1 MVNLMTD
8 LLVMRLLGIFSLAA
22 VLLPIAK
29 LGFRIYRTSNPQSI
43 VFVDTNGDVVKEIT
57 AESVQHMDTKE
68 LVSLHE
74 RIRQKHDLTIGTR
87 AAA

>member
-8 LLVMRLLGIFSLAA
+8 VEVMRGLVIFSLMA
-22 VLLPIAK
+22 VFFPIAK
-29 LGFRIYRTSNPQSI
+29 LGFRIWKNSVPQSI
-43 VFVDTNGDVVKEIT
+43 VFVDSDGHVVKEIT
-57 AESVQHMDTKE
+57 ADSVQHMDTDE

-74 RIRQKHDLTIGTR
+74 RIRQKHDITIGTR